1 MAKRNTTKEKQL
13 LQNIPQKTKD
23 QETQTPPK
31 TRDSAISNHYNYK
44 RKMCLSR
51 LYLLI
56 VAYLVSLVEQD
67 ISI

>member
-31 TRDSAISNHYNYK
+31 TRDS
-44 RKMCLSR
+44 
-51 LYLLI
+51 
-56 VAYLVSLVEQD
+56 VEG
-67 ISI
+67 